1 MPIQQLPDHLINQI
15 AAGEV
20 IDRPSSIVKELLE
33 NAIDAGST
41 SIDIELELGGVRLI
55 KIRDNGCGISAEDL
69 PVAMQRHATSKI
81 ASLED
86 LAQVRSLGFRGEALS
101 SIAAVSRTTITSRT
115 ELQQHARQISLDFG
129 SGEFDI
135 KPAAHQVGTTVEV
148 RDLFFNVPARRK
160 FLKTD
165 KTEYNHIESSVRK
178 LALAAWH
185 VSFTVSHNGKQ
196 SIHLPASGDAGSIA
210 LSGPSDNGLIST
222 ARVGQAQAEAQNNE
236 EQRRGQPRVQGVLG
250 DEFLRHALYFERL
263 TDSLSLSGW
272 VAQSAFSRSQADMQY
287 FYVNSRMV
295 RDKTVTHAIKQAYS
309 DLLYHNRQPAYVL
322 YLEMDPREVDV
333 NVHPGKLEVRF
344 RDGRSVHGFLGR
356 TIKEVLATT
365 QGDMQDASHSD
376 GINAGRPGIADS
388 IPVDSFQPQQNSAA
402 SQGASQRA
410 SQRALQQQSPLS
422 FDQSDEGRQGN
433 GRFLPQA
440 FKRTRGHVGDQT
452 GLYSELIAP
461 VANSSGVNVEGS
473 VSPDVELSRSNHSA
487 QFPPLGFAVAH
498 LHGAFILS
506 QSRDGLVMVDAH
518 AAHERI
524 TYERLKNQFD
534 AGAVRSQPL
543 LLPVTVHVS
552 EAEAELA
559 EYHREMFE
567 TIAMRVDRRGPAQL
581 LIRSVPV
588 ELHKADAES
597 LLRDVLS
604 DLMEYGRSD
613 RLREE
618 INKLLS
624 TMACHGSV
632 RANRALT
639 QHEMN
644 ALLRDMERTPNSGQ
658 CNHGRPTWVELSVKE
673 LDALF
678 MRGR

>member
-33 NAIDAGST
+33 NAIDAGAT
-41 SIDIELELGGVRLI
+41 KIEIELETGGVRLI
-55 KIRDNGCGISAEDL
+55 KIRDNGCGISVDEL
-69 PVAMQRHATSKI
+69 PIAMQRHATSKI

-86 LAQVRSLGFRGEALS
+86 LASVRSLGFRGEALS
-101 SIAAVSRTTITSRT
+101 SIAAVSRTTITSRPQGQ
-115 ELQQHARQISLDFG
+115 EHAQQISLDFG

-135 KPAAHQVGTTVEV
+135 KPAALQIGTTVEV

-160 FLKTD
+160 FLRTD
-165 KTEYNHIESSVRK
+165 KTEYNHIEAAVRK
-178 LALAAWH
+178 IALAAWH
-185 VSFTVSHNGKQ
+185 VSFSVSHNGKQ
-196 SIHLPASGDAGSIA
+196 Q
-210 LSGPSDNGLIST
+210 LSLATPEACDSST
-222 ARVGQAQAEAQNNE
+222 GTEFCEPVSEVQKRGEA
-236 EQRRGQPRVQGVLG
+236 RVQGVLG
-250 DEFLRHALYFERL
+250 SEFLRHALYFERPAE
-263 TDSLSLSGW
+263 SLSLSGW
-272 VAQSAFSRSQADMQY
+272 VAQPTFSRSQADMQY
-287 FYVNSRMV
+287 FYVNGRMV

-309 DLLYHNRQPAYVL
+309 DLMYHSRQPAYVL

-344 RDGRSVHGFLGR
+344 RDGRAVHGFLGG
-356 TIKEVLATT
+356 TIKSVLATT
-365 QGDMQDASHSD
+365 QSDQADTVSVDAVE
-376 GINAGRPGIADS
+376 AVADT
-388 IPVDSFQPQQNSAA
+388 QEAA
-402 SQGASQRA
+402 VHLR
-410 SQRALQQQSPLS
+410 QSEAVQHQAPLS
-422 FDQSDEGRQGN
+422 FEQNTDRQG
-433 GRFLPQA
+433 GTDRFMPQA
-440 FKRTRGHVGDQT
+440 FKNNPTFQNNRGNVGDQN
-452 GLYSELIAP
+452 GLYRELMS
-461 VANSSGVNVEGS
+461 SSGESTPIGNSTSNGS
-473 VSPDVELSRSNHSA
+473 EAVAADEAASG
-487 QFPPLGFAVAH
+487 FPPLGFAVAH

-524 TYERLKNQFD
+524 TYEHLKAQYD

-552 EAEAELA
+552 EGEADLA
-559 EYHREMFE
+559 EYHRDMFD
-567 TIAMRVDRRGPAQL
+567 TIAMHVDRRGPTEL

-588 ELHKADAES
+588 ELQRADAEK

-604 DLMEYGRSD
+604 DLAEFGHSD

>member
-1 MPIQQLPDHLINQI
+1 MPIKQLPDHLINQI

-33 NAIDAGST
+33 NAIDAGAT
-41 SIDIELELGGVRLI
+41 RIDIELDAGGVRLI
-55 KIRDNGCGISAEDL
+55 KIRDNGKGISAEEL
-69 PVAMQRHATSKI
+69 PIAMQRHATSKI
-81 ASLED
+81 ASIED

-101 SIAAVSRTTITSRT
+101 SIAAVSRTTITSRPASQ
-115 ELQQHARQISLDFG
+115 EHAQQISLDFG
-129 SGEFDI
+129 TGNTGNTGGKADFII
-135 KPAAHQVGTTVEV
+135 KPASHQVGTTVEV

-160 FLKTD
+160 FLRTD
-165 KTEYNHIESSVRK
+165 KTEYNHIESAVRK
-178 LALAAWH
+178 IALAAWH
-185 VSFTVSHNGKQ
+185 VSFTLTHNGKQ
-196 SIHLPASGDAGSIA
+196 QLNLPSLNASQPEAAGDTQQRGE
-210 LSGPSDNGLIST
+210 
-222 ARVGQAQAEAQNNE
+222 ARVK
-236 EQRRGQPRVQGVLG
+236 GVLG
-250 DEFLRHALYFERL
+250 AEFLRHALFFERPGE
-263 TDSLSLSGW
+263 SLSLSGW
-272 VAQSAFSRSQADMQY
+272 VAQPTFSRSQADMQY
-287 FYVNSRMV
+287 FYVNGRMV

-309 DLLYHNRQPAYVL
+309 DLMYHSRQPAYVM

-344 RDGRSVHGFLGR
+344 RDGRAVHGFLGG

-365 QGDMQDASHSD
+365 H
-376 GINAGRPGIADS
+376 ADNEALET
-388 IPVDSFQPQQNSAA
+388 V
-402 SQGASQRA
+402 QGAAPVAAGGDSNF
-410 SQRALQQQSPLS
+410 SSQQSGALVQEQTPLS
-422 FDQSDEGRQGN
+422 FDQLSDRRGSPASPPAAGA
-433 GRFLPQA
+433 FSPQV
-440 FKRTRGHVGDQT
+440 FGSKRGISEQS
-452 GLYSELIAP
+452 GLYRDLVSDNKQE
-461 VANSSGVNVEGS
+461 SSNGATAGDNE
-473 VSPDVELSRSNHSA
+473 E
-487 QFPPLGFAVAH
+487 FPPLGFAVAH
-498 LHGAFILS
+498 LHGAFILA
-506 QSRDGLVMVDAH
+506 QSRNGLVMVDAH

-524 TYERLKNQFD
+524 TYERLKAQYD

-552 EAEAELA
+552 DAEADLA
-559 EYHREMFE
+559 DQYRDQFE
-567 TIAMRVDRRGPAQL
+567 SIGMRVDRRGPSEL
-581 LIRSVPV
+581 VIRSIPV
-588 ELHKADAES
+588 ELQKADAEQ
-597 LLRDVLS
+597 LARDVLS
-604 DLMEYGRSD
+604 DFAEFGNSD

>member
-1 MPIQQLPDHLINQI
+1 MFMPIQQLPDHLINQI

-33 NAIDAGST
+33 NAIDAGAT
-41 SIDIELELGGVRLI
+41 KIEIELETGGVRLI
-55 KIRDNGCGISAEDL
+55 KIRDNGCGIGVDEL
-69 PVAMQRHATSKI
+69 PIAMQRHATSKI

-86 LAQVRSLGFRGEALS
+86 LASVRSLGFRGEALS
-101 SIAAVSRTTITSRT
+101 SIAAVSRTTITSRPQGQ
-115 ELQQHARQISLDFG
+115 EHAQQISLDFG
-129 SGEFDI
+129 SGEFETR
-135 KPAAHQVGTTVEV
+135 PAAHQIGTTVEV

-160 FLKTD
+160 FLRTD
-165 KTEYNHIESSVRK
+165 KTEYNHIEAAVRK
-178 LALAAWH
+178 IALAAWH
-185 VSFTVSHNGKQ
+185 VSFAVSHNGKQ
-196 SIHLPASGDAGSIA
+196 QLSLATPGDS
-210 LSGPSDNGLIST
+210 ST
-222 ARVGQAQAEAQNNE
+222 GTKFCEPVSEVQKRGEA
-236 EQRRGQPRVQGVLG
+236 RVQGVLG
-250 DEFLRHALYFERL
+250 SEFLRHALYFERPAE
-263 TDSLSLSGW
+263 SLSLSGW
-272 VAQSAFSRSQADMQY
+272 VAQPTFSRSQADMQY
-287 FYVNSRMV
+287 FYVNGRMV

-309 DLLYHNRQPAYVL
+309 DLMYHSRQPAYVL

-344 RDGRSVHGFLGR
+344 RDGRAVHGFLGG
-356 TIKEVLATT
+356 TIKSVLATT
-365 QGDMQDASHSD
+365 QSDQADTVGVDAVE
-376 GINAGRPGIADS
+376 AVADT
-388 IPVDSFQPQQNSAA
+388 QEAA
-402 SQGASQRA
+402 AHLR
-410 SQRALQQQSPLS
+410 QSESVQHQAPLS
-422 FDQSDEGRQGN
+422 FDQSTDRQCETD
-433 GRFLPQA
+433 RFMPRA
-440 FKRTRGHVGDQT
+440 FKNNLTFQNNRGNVGDQN
-452 GLYSELIAP
+452 GLYRELMS
-461 VANSSGVNVEGS
+461 SSGESTGASNSAVASNSTSNGS
-473 VSPDVELSRSNHSA
+473 EAVAADEAASG
-487 QFPPLGFAVAH
+487 FPPLGFAVAH

-524 TYERLKNQFD
+524 TYEHLKAQYD

-543 LLPVTVHVS
+543 LLPVKVHVS
-552 EAEAELA
+552 EGEADLA
-559 EYHREMFE
+559 EHHRDMFD
-567 TIAMRVDRRGPAQL
+567 TIAMRVDRRGPTQL
-581 LIRSVPV
+581 QIRSVPV
-588 ELHKADAES
+588 ELQKADAEK

-604 DLMEYGRSD
+604 DLAEFGHSD